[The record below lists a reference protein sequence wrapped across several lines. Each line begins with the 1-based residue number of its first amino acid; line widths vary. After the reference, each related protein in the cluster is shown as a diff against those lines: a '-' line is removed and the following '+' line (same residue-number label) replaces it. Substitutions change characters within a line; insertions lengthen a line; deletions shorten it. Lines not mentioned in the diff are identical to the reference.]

1 MLQIP
6 KQFLLKSILK
16 AAEEDNFIVNKR
28 IYLDD
33 KHRINVCVFTEYAD
47 WDCALLLNTGKSKEN
62 LWIDLSWIL
71 VNMWNDSVLIHSESK
86 TKLDIFIKR

>member
-47 WDCALLLNTGKSKEN
+47 
-62 LWIDLSWIL
+62 
-71 VNMWNDSVLIHSESK
+71 
-86 TKLDIFIKR
+86 